1 MQFSEL
7 IGQEVGLLLPKIST
21 ARIFR
26 VKVLG
31 VESGGIWISSPAA
44 MSAYKLKKLQT
55 VLVDHEIFCQEGIYS
70 SLQSVTFLIIYYF
83 RYLKGHGR

>member
-31 VESGGIWISSPAA
+31 VESGGIWISSQAA
-44 MSAYKLKKLQT
+44 VSAILQVFHVQVAPQT
-55 VLVDHEIFCQEGIYS
+55 LAFFIPFHEI
-70 SLQSVTFLIIYYF
+70 TFATAESHVATSAE
-83 RYLKGHGR
+83 KASGG